1 MDKQKTISKGFA
13 LKGKGL
19 HTGEVTELNF
29 LPAAAGSGITFI
41 KENINPPVLIK
52 ADFNSIGDLDKFPR
66 RTVIGSGDN
75 YIQTIEHL
83 MAALSILGIDN
94 LQINIK
100 GNEIPG
106 LDGSAKEFVEKI
118 KEVGIKEQDAARDI
132 LTIKEPLWIEEG
144 DSSIVLLPAG
154 RLRISYGLDYS
165 NPKIGSGFS
174 DITLDE
180 GSLDK
185 IYEAR
190 TFCLK
195 DEVDS
200 LLKIGLG
207 KGADYK
213 NTLVVSEEGVVDNEL
228 RFPDE
233 LIKHKMLD
241 LIGDLYLAGPLKAH
255 IVAVKS
261 GHSLNIK
268 LLEKLRRYKQQVKGA
283 GVQSRSG
290 YIPKKSELN
299 IEEIMKI
306 LPHRYP
312 FLLVDRV
319 VELEKGKRAVGIK
332 NVSINEYFFQGHFPQ
347 KPVMPGVLLVEA
359 MAQVGGVLM
368 LACPEHRGKL
378 AYFMAAEK
386 VKFRKTVLP
395 GDQLVMEV
403 WTKKIRGRTGK
414 VAAKTKVAGKV
425 VAEAELMFS
434 LV

>member
-1 MDKQKTISKGFA
+1 MNKQKTIKKGFSVE
-13 LKGKGL
+13 GKGL
-19 HTGEVTELNF
+19 HTGEVAKLEL
-29 LPAAAGSGITFI
+29 LPAPVGSGITFI
-41 KENINPPVLIK
+41 KQDVNPSVLIK
-52 ADFNSIGDLDKFPR
+52 ADFNSIGDLNKFPR

-83 MAALSILGIDN
+83 MAALSILAIDN

-100 GNEIPG
+100 GKEIPG
-106 LDGSAKEFVEKI
+106 LDGSSKEFIDKI
-118 KEVGIKEQDAARDI
+118 KEVGVKEQEASRDV
-132 LTIKEPLWIEEG
+132 LVIKEPLWIEEG
-144 DSSIVLLPAG
+144 DSSIILLPSNQF
-154 RLRISYGLDYS
+154 RVSYGLDYS
-165 NPKIGSGFS
+165 NSKIGSGFS
-174 DITLDE
+174 DIILNE
-180 GSLDK
+180 NSLDNF
-185 IYEAR
+185 YQAR

-195 DEVDS
+195 EEVDS
-200 LLKIGLG
+200 LLEMGIG

-213 NTLVVSEEGVVDNEL
+213 NTLVVSDKGVIDNQL

-233 LIKHKMLD
+233 FIKHKMLD
-241 LIGDLYLAGPLKAH
+241 LVGDLYLAGPVKAH
-255 IVAVKS
+255 IIAVKS

-268 LLEKLRRYKQQVKGA
+268 LLDKLRRYKQKVKGA

-290 YIPKKSELN
+290 YIPEKSELD

-319 VELEKGKRAVGIK
+319 IELEPGKRAVGIK

-395 GDQLVMEV
+395 GDQLMMEV
-403 WTKKIRGRTGK
+403 WTKKIRSRTGK